1 MKIVIQRVL
10 RASVTSN
17 SEVVGSI
24 GKGMSV
30 LVGICQEDT
39 REDMDYVIR
48 KILGV
53 RLWSNEDETK
63 RWCRN
68 VREIEGGVLLIS
80 QFTLMH
86 VMKGNK
92 PDFHHA
98 MNPDKALEMFN
109 ELRDKLSATYVAD
122 RVATGKFQNYM
133 NIEQVMDGPVTLVLD
148 SKNKE

>member
-1 MKIVIQRVL
+1 
-10 RASVTSN
+10 
-17 SEVVGSI
+17 
-24 GKGMSV
+24 
-30 LVGICQEDT
+30 
-39 REDMDYVIR
+39 
-48 KILGV
+48 
-53 RLWSNEDETK
+53 
-63 RWCRN
+63 
-68 VREIEGGVLLIS
+68 
-80 QFTLMH
+80 MH